1 MLASSSKHQVFLS
14 SFGLG
19 WTCIKGSVLIMALS
33 GPLDDCG
40 STSRNPGT
48 LGKAMCSLLRA
59 VLQASIAL
67 PSLLS
72 ASSWPPCTPQMAVA
86 TSLMLFL
93 ASFHPVQPFLFIWF
107 VDLLLIN
114 SSSPPLSQSSPPP
127 ACFPLLS
134 PLFFLLWFWGPNSGS
149 HAFKACTLPT
159 MLALQ
164 SGKYFY
170 FLSCFI
176 LNQEGGERREGEGV
190 AVEGRMEEV
199 RYGSV

>member
-93 ASFHPVQPFLFIWF
+93 APFHPVQPFWFIWF

-114 SSSPPLSQSSPPP
+114 SSSPPLSQSPHPPLASHFSPPSSFFFGFG
-127 ACFPLLS
+127 AQTQVLTPLRHVLYQ
-134 PLFFLLWFWGPNSGS
+134 L
-149 HAFKACTLPT
+149 C
-159 MLALQ
+159 
-164 SGKYFY
+164 
-170 FLSCFI
+170 
-176 LNQEGGERREGEGV
+176 
-190 AVEGRMEEV
+190 
-199 RYGSV
+199 